1 MLNTFYQHYCLSGKT
16 VQQQWDVLVDIIG
29 SSEEQYI
36 PSKMEEINWDD
47 KFGEKLP
54 NHIRLQI
61 KIPTTCG
68 SATWKPRDQIYI
80 YRTFCRSRN
89 KVKNLIKSFRKQ
101 KETDISSNIKRNPK
115 AFWSY
120 TNSKTAVKNTIA
132 SLHSDPKDQTSNLID
147 NSREKANILNSYF
160 ASVFQR
166 NLLMSYL
173 S

>member
-1 MLNTFYQHYCLSGKT
+1 
-16 VQQQWDVLVDIIG
+16 
-29 SSEEQYI
+29 
-36 PSKMEEINWDD
+36 MEEINCID

-61 KIPTTCG
+61 KKNPQHVEALHGNQET
-68 SATWKPRDQIYI
+68 RYI

-120 TNSKTAVKNTIA
+120 TNSKTAVKKTIA